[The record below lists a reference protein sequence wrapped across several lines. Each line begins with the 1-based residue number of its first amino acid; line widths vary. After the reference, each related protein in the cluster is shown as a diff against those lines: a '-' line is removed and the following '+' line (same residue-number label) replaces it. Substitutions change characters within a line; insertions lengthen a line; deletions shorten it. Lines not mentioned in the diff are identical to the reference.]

1 MLPANGSQ
9 QAAVASAP
17 RGMLIGG
24 EWSLRPPLIEV
35 RNGYDGELA
44 GVVSA
49 ATAADAAQAVTR
61 ALEALAGDFPP
72 DARCEVLSRAA
83 ARVESQAAEYAADIA
98 AEGGETLRE
107 ARRDPPRAAA
117 ILRLAAA
124 ESRALKGH
132 ALAAGTLAG
141 QGREHHVG
149 YTLRVP
155 LGVVAA
161 IVPWQDPLVTAALA
175 VAAALAAGNA
185 VVLKPSPAA
194 PLSALRLARDLIEAG
209 LPAGRLSVLTGPDEE
224 VETALAADPRA
235 AMLWFAGAPAEGQR
249 LAQAA
254 GLRPVAL
261 HAAANAPFLVL
272 AAADLQSAAEG
283 VCALAFSHGARN
295 RLGVQRVLIQ
305 RDIYAAFATCL
316 RERAAAL
323 KAGPSR
329 EESSDIAPLMSEA
342 QAVRVAEWISG
353 ALAQGAV
360 VLAGGVCRGALMEPT
375 VLARVPAEW
384 LAHRDEVF
392 GPLVAL
398 EPFDRPEDAIARANQ
413 VPRAAGGA
421 VFTRDLREA
430 FTAASLLQA
439 GAVTVNDA
447 DTNPI
452 EPGPFGVLRVAG
464 SGGKAMRAAVREFT
478 RVRAACFSY

>member
-1 MLPANGSQ
+1 
-9 QAAVASAP
+9 
-17 RGMLIGG
+17 MLIGG

-35 RNGYDGELA
+35 RNGHDGELA

-49 ATAADAAQAVTR
+49 GTPADAAQAVTR
-61 ALEALAGDFPP
+61 AVEALARDFPP

-83 ARVESQAAEYAADIA
+83 ACVESQAAEYAADIV

-107 ARRDPPRAAA
+107 ARRDPSRAAA

-124 ESRALKGH
+124 ESRALEGH
-132 ALAAGTLAG
+132 AVPAGTLAG
-141 QGREHHVG
+141 QGREHRAG
-149 YTLRVP
+149 YALRVP

-161 IVPWQDPLVTAALA
+161 IVPWQDPLATAALV

-194 PLSALRLARDLIEAG
+194 PFSALRLACDLIEAG
-209 LPAGRLSVLTGPDEE
+209 LPAGRLSVLTGDEE
-224 VETALAADPRA
+224 LETALAADPRT

-249 LAQAA
+249 LAHGA

-272 AAADLQSAAEG
+272 AGADLQTAAEG

-323 KAGPSR
+323 KAGPSC

-342 QAVRVAEWISG
+342 QAVRVAGWTRG

-398 EPFDRPEDAIARANQ
+398 EPFDRLEDAIARANR
-413 VPRAAGGA
+413 VPRAARGA

-430 FTAASLLQA
+430 FTAASLLEA
-439 GAVTVNDA
+439 AAVTVNDA
-447 DTNPI
+447 DTDSM

-478 RVRAACFSY
+478 RVRAACFNY